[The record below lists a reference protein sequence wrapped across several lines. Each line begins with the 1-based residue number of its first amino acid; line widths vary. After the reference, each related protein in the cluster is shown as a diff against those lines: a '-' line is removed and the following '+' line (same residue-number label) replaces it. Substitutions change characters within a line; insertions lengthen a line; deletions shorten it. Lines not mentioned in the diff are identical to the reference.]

1 MSFLN
6 AEEPNVVDL
15 IVDFGLEVVWHPS
28 LGLELG
34 ENATKIFWDI
44 ARGDRPLDIFVFE
57 GTVIEKD
64 GYDRFADR
72 EMKLPDHHF
81 RGFPALWNVVALY
94 LFVFDLPPWVNA
106 GIIVVFCALMFLPTP
121 FLHPMRVVRLRA
133 LSIAFTC
140 LWFGSAAL
148 AVTEGLNNIDMFA
161 KSGLLVSAAYFLLVP
176 WLIRRRAAS

>member
-1 MSFLN
+1 MSSVLWFQGGACSGNTMSFLN

-72 EMKLPDHHF
+72 EMKD
-81 RGFPALWNVVALY
+81 WVT
-94 LFVFDLPPWVNA
+94 DLAN
-106 GIIVVFCALMFLPTP
+106 
-121 FLHPMRVVRLRA
+121 
-133 LSIAFTC
+133 
-140 LWFGSAAL
+140 
-148 AVTEGLNNIDMFA
+148 
-161 KSGLLVSAAYFLLVP
+161 
-176 WLIRRRAAS
+176 AASIVIAI